1 VDGDTATQA
10 LVEAV
15 NNTERF
21 FVTSSSLPDG
31 ATFVRVAVGQ
41 SGTEQRHV
49 DNLWEVL
56 DSEA

>member
-21 FVTSSSLPDG
+21 LVTSSSLPDG
-31 ATFVRVAVGQ
+31 ATFVRVTVGQ
-41 SGTEQRHV
+41 GGTAQRHV
-49 DNLWEVL
+49 DELWESL
-56 DSEA
+56 NSIA